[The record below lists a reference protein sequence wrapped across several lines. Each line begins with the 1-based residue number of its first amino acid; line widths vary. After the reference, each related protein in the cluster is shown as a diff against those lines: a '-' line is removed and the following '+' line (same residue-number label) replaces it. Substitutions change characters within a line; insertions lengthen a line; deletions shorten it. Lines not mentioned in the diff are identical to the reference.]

1 LTGEQ
6 MQDVIERWL
15 EAWNAHD
22 PQRVA
27 SMYIEDAISRDMG
40 RDMALMG
47 REAIAESLST
57 YMEAFPDITW
67 KVSRFGVD
75 TERRTVYLEWHAV
88 GTHEGPYHGMPPT
101 GRSVEVDGCIVFNLA
116 SDGKIVSDIGY
127 WDVASMLRQLG
138 LMPAWSAEG
147 APAT

>member
-1 LTGEQ
+1 
-6 MQDVIERWL
+6 MQEVIERWL

-22 PQRVA
+22 PQAVA

-47 REAIAESLST
+47 RAAIAESLTT

-75 TERRTVYLEWHAV
+75 ADR
-88 GTHEGPYHGMPPT
+88 GT
-101 GRSVEVDGCIVFNLA
+101 VFNLSA
-116 SDGKIVSDIGY
+116 DGKIVSDIGY

-138 LMPAWSAEG
+138 LMPAWPAEG
-147 APAT
+147 EVAQ

>member
-1 LTGEQ
+1 
-6 MQDVIERWL
+6 MQEVIERWL
-15 EAWNAHD
+15 DAWNAHD
-22 PQRVA
+22 PHRVA

-47 REAIAESLST
+47 REAIAESLAT

-75 TERRTVYLEWHAV
+75 AERRTVYLEWHAFA
-88 GTHEGPYHGMPPT
+88 THEGPYHGLPPT
-101 GRSVEVDGCIVFNLA
+101 GRSVEVDGCIVFTLA

-147 APAT
+147 APAP